1 MINFFK
7 TILYN
12 PLYNILI
19 FLAWLV
25 PGHSIGWAII
35 ILTIIIRLLL
45 WPNSIKAARAQVK
58 MQAIQPEINRL
69 RKEVKDQQEQ
79 GRALMALYKKEGVS
93 PFGSCLPLL
102 IQMPIIIVLYQVFR
116 AGINESNFSLLYGFI
131 PRPETINQ
139 YFLGIDLS
147 KPDLWVLPILAGA
160 TQFAL
165 SYLMQPKVALN
176 KKDEPDDKPK
186 EMDPMQMAN
195 KQMVYFFPLIT
206 IFIARSMPA
215 ALSIYWVVTTL
226 FGIIQQLY
234 VNKHIRKEK
243 FAQKAVAE
251 ASEVV
256 DEIEK
261 EIQTHGKPKKN
272 DYLAKMMNKRLDK
285 QEKKS
290 GVEVTI
296 RKK

>member
-7 TILYN
+7 IILYN

-25 PGHSIGWAII
+25 PGHSIGCAIV

-116 AGINESNFSLLYGFI
+116 AGINESNFSLLYGFV
-131 PRPETINQ
+131 PHPEIINQ
-139 YFLGIDLS
+139 YFLGINLS
-147 KPDLWVLPILAGA
+147 KPDLWVLPILAGL

-176 KKDEPDDKPK
+176 SKEEDDKPK

-206 IFIARSMPA
+206 VFFARSVPA

-243 FAQKAVAE
+243 FAQKAVVEAAE
-251 ASEVV
+251 AV

-261 EIQTHGKPKKN
+261 EIKTHDKPKKN